1 MVDVDVETGATSLG
15 LIPNFAFRGIQ
26 RIEIPKV
33 DSDFATA
40 EDYGLSI
47 LAKYMP
53 KILSKHRENAEKIE
67 YLRRY
72 YQGVQDISHKTRL
85 YQKDCINNNKIVEN
99 HALRQVDF
107 KVGFLTGEQREYTAK
122 SEMKENSEAK
132 AELSTLAKYLTD
144 CGFYGKDKDLKEWVY
159 SVGVGVGFCAPRTDI
174 IEKISE
180 TDYVLVDDFDI
191 ENQSPFEI
199 ETLSPIDNFVVY
211 STARGKKPLFCVSI
225 VEVEKNPD
233 SDSTATQKE
242 IHIETRY
249 ASFVLNTNLSY
260 RGLKNL
266 RRETVKKFHYLPM
279 VEHYANSSRMG
290 LIELNKDLF
299 NSINTLVSSVADMV
313 VDNANVILVFRN
325 VDITG
330 EQVRTMKQAGA
341 IIISDKKDIQNT
353 GAGLDTITIEIPFAG
368 LNEYY
373 EQRLTQ
379 AYDIAGVPLA
389 SGQVT
394 SGGDTGQARLLG
406 GGWNNAYT
414 IIKNDMNS
422 LLLCDYDML
431 KLMLYVCKLYET
443 CPIDKLNASQV
454 DIKYRINQSDNFLVK
469 AQGINQLY
477 ATNMPK
483 DIILK
488 YAGISSDIGTEGA
501 QWEAK
506 DKEVKSQATKEEV
519 VVEKTGGNGNE
530 PTAQTENN
538 A

>member
-1 MVDVDVETGATSLG
+1 MVDVDVETRNLG
-15 LIPNFAFRGIQ
+15 SWVIPNFTFRGIQ
-26 RIEIPKV
+26 RIGIPKV

-40 EDYGLSI
+40 DDYGLSI
-47 LAKYMP
+47 LVKYMP
-53 KILSKHRENAEKIE
+53 SILAKHRENAEKIK

-72 YQGVQDISHKTRL
+72 YQGVQDIAHKTRL

-122 SEMKENSEAK
+122 SEMKENTEVK
-132 AELSTLAKYLTD
+132 EELSTLAKYLTD
-144 CGFYGKDKDLKEWVY
+144 CGFYGKDKDLKEWIY
-159 SVGVGVGFCAPRTDI
+159 SVGVGIAFCAPRTDI
-174 IEKISE
+174 IERTSE
-180 TDYVLVDDFDI
+180 DDFSLADEFDI
-191 ENQSPFEI
+191 ESQAPFEV
-199 ETLSPIDNFVVY
+199 ETLSPVDNFVVY
-211 STARGKKPLFCVSI
+211 STARGNKPLFCVSI
-225 VEVEKNPD
+225 VEVEKDPD
-233 SDSTATQKE
+233 SNSTATQKE

-249 ASFVLNTNLSY
+249 ASFILNSNLSY
-260 RGLKNL
+260 RGLKNYRL
-266 RRETVKKFHYLPM
+266 EAVKPFHYLPM
-279 VEHYANSSRMG
+279 IEHYANSSRMG
-290 LIELNKDLF
+290 LIEINKDLF
-299 NSINTLVSSVADMV
+299 NSINTLVSSVSDMV
-313 VDNANVILVFRN
+313 VDNANVILVFKN
-325 VDITG
+325 VDICSN
-330 EQVRTMKQAGA
+330 EVREMKQAGA
-341 IIISDKKDIQNT
+341 IIISDKKDATST
-353 GAGLDTITIEIPFAG
+353 GAGLDTITLEIPFSG

-422 LLLCDYDML
+422 LLLCDYEML
-431 KLMLYVCKLYET
+431 KQMLFVCKLYDG
-443 CPIDKLNASQV
+443 CPIDKLKASQV

-483 DIILK
+483 SLILK

-501 QWEAK
+501 QWEAS
-506 DKEVKSQATKEEV
+506 DKAIKAQGTTEEV
-519 VVEKTGGNGNE
+519 VVEE
-530 PTAQTENN
+530 ETATETDEQEI